1 MGGVSLQDVMG
12 KRFREIK
19 RNFQRASFRNGFKFD
34 EDVFIDTYIK
44 CCEHLKNTDMDEK
57 QLIQYYWVS
66 FVNNMKKEYRQKFY
80 RIEEV
85 EIKDEEEIEIID
97 ENYDDRREKVYDYII
112 SHVKEN
118 FDNDSFKMWY
128 LHFAENKDYE
138 DLKNMGYIDT
148 NFHNLFRNINNSI
161 KNKLPKI
168 NKDYNNIIQEI
179 FRKK

>member
-1 MGGVSLQDVMG
+1 
-12 KRFREIK
+12 
-19 RNFQRASFRNGFKFD
+19 
-34 EDVFIDTYIK
+34 
-44 CCEHLKNTDMDEK
+44 
-57 QLIQYYWVS
+57 
-66 FVNNMKKEYRQKFY
+66 
-80 RIEEV
+80 
-85 EIKDEEEIEIID
+85 
-97 ENYDDRREKVYDYII
+97 
-112 SHVKEN
+112 
-118 FDNDSFKMWY
+118 MWY